1 MFRLGYSG
9 NAGPANFA
17 VEASCCNSAVAESIC
32 RDLFGIGRPH
42 LERNNPVGCA
52 AADNGFMAG
61 PMVLSKFMPGW
72 FSFGKYLPFSPARQ
86 PQFYKAASHRPMGGP
101 SDAWRG
107 DFRVSPVFIARPA
120 GDIQ

>member
-1 MFRLGYSG
+1 MPRTGYSG
-9 NAGPANFA
+9 NAGPANFT
-17 VEASCCNSAVAESIC
+17 VEASRCNPAVAESVC

-42 LERNNPVGCA
+42 LERNNPVGSA

-86 PQFYKAASHRPMGGP
+86 PQFYKAAPYRPMGGS
-101 SDAWRG
+101 SDTGRS
-107 DFRVSPVFIARPA
+107 DFRVSPVFIA
-120 GDIQ
+120 